1 MKINYQLDENNYI
14 ISVCKI
20 PFNVTKPFIEVEN
33 LDTVHLAVSQVIDG
47 VFYENKDLFEERS
60 TKRHCKAQLKLQVEA
75 LKYELQKTDYKLFK
89 FLEGLLPE
97 AEWLEI
103 KAKRQAYRD
112 EINRL
117 EAELST
123 LD

>member
-1 MKINYQLDENNYI
+1 MKINYQLNENNYI
-14 ISVCKI
+14 IYVCKI
-20 PFNVTKPFIEVEN
+20 PFDATKPFIEVED

-47 VFYENKDLFEERS
+47 VFYENKDLFEERT
-60 TKRHCKAQLKLQVEA
+60 TKRNHKVQLKLQVEA

-89 FLEGLLPE
+89 FLEGLISE
-97 AEWLEI
+97 EDWAAI
-103 KAKRQAYRD
+103 KTQRQQYRD

-117 EAELST
+117 EAEISA